1 VCWAGS
7 VYPNACRS
15 ASTSME
21 WVELTP
27 DQVAKRIVHVVM
39 AAVFVGV
46 TLLGVA
52 LQL

>member
-1 VCWAGS
+1 
-7 VYPNACRS
+7 
-15 ASTSME
+15 ME

-27 DQVAKRIVHVVM
+27 DQVAECIIHVVV
-39 AAVFVGV
+39 AAILVGV